1 MIFDKRER
9 VRYPTMEYLFE
20 KNNIEILVLFNVNKK
35 LKKLKMKYS
44 YRFINNVVFDF
55 FIFENFFLGLAFL
68 NNLEIL
74 RRFSKD
80 SLKILI

>member
-20 KNNIEILVLFNVNKK
+20 KNNIEILVLFNVIKN

-55 FIFENFFLGLAFL
+55 FIFENF
-68 NNLEIL
+68 I
-74 RRFSKD
+74 STSYPK
-80 SLKILI
+80 